1 MKEWFLRFSVR
12 EQLAL
17 LLMGVAVALYCV
29 FMLLVQPLAQSREEL
44 VARNLATAESL
55 KRVDM
60 MATEIRALRAGASP
74 ARRSAGPN
82 LTASLNSSA
91 ERFALRISRLQPSSS
106 GAVQLRFER
115 AALEQLLRWIY
126 ELESAEALQVDDLS
140 LSQTSDA
147 GVVSATLRVSA
158 LN

>member
-17 LLMGVAVALYCV
+17 LLMAVAVGVYCI
-29 FMLLVQPLAQSREEL
+29 FMLLVQPLARSREEL
-44 VARNLATAESL
+44 AARNLATAESL

-60 MATEIRALRAGASP
+60 MATEIRALRAGDTPANRG
-74 ARRSAGPN
+74 ARRN
-82 LTASLNSSA
+82 LTSSLNSSA
-91 ERFALRISRLQPSSS
+91 ERFGLRISRLQPSSS

-115 AALEQLLRWIY
+115 AALEQLLRWIH
-126 ELESAEALQVDDLS
+126 ELETAEALQVEDLS

-158 LN
+158 LD